1 MIKDSK
7 TYDLLKFIGNIILPA
22 FATLYLTLA
31 KLWGLP
37 FGEAIAGTSTA
48 FAVFINAILKKES
61 DDYWKEMGF

>member
-1 MIKDSK
+1 MIKNSK

-37 FGEAIAGTSTA
+37 FGEAIAGTATA
-48 FAVFINAILKKES
+48 LAVFINAILKKES
-61 DDYWKEMGF
+61 DNYWKEMGF